1 MFFEEF
7 IEFKN
12 KLQQQNSTN
21 LKYLICR
28 LDFNEFY
35 QIKEELNKR
44 NFGGGD
50 DEDMDL
56 SYGSQDDGEE
66 DEDDDDED
74 DDDEDDDDE
83 DDDGENDS
91 DEDDADIPE

>member
-28 LDFNEFY
+28 LDFNEYYLKKQFA
-35 QIKEELNKR
+35 EEEEAEERK
-44 NFGGGD
+44 GD
-50 DEDMDL
+50 FNLDNYDESEED
-56 SYGSQDDGEE
+56 QDD
-66 DEDDDDED
+66 
-74 DDDEDDDDE
+74 
-83 DDDGENDS
+83 
-91 DEDDADIPE
+91 DIS